1 MKELPAEPPGSPRGR
16 AVRFSRPLRP
26 VKYIMPQRW
35 EGGEGMASTTLSV
48 GLVIGAS
55 LASSVGSTFKS
66 LEGRLAQTQQKA
78 ESLRLGAA
86 AGRRWQDLRS
96 ESLKLSAAMQAGKLD
111 AAGVARFRELK
122 AATAEAAAEAKRYGL
137 TLGGLSKQIGAME
150 RMEGV
155 QSGLAARS
163 SARAGRRSERSS
175 LRGELVGTM
184 ALGAAMLAPVYQA
197 VQFESAMADVRKVVD
212 GLETPE
218 AFAAMSSDILELST
232 RLPMSAT
239 GLAAITAAAGQF
251 GIARGE
257 LMDFAES
264 AAKMA
269 VAFDMSAEESGEAM
283 AKIRASTQMSQAE
296 VIRLGDAVNHLSNN
310 TASSAPQLVEF
321 TKRTAGVGKIAG
333 LSAEQMA
340 AMGSAFV
347 AMGTPAE
354 VAARATNA
362 FVMKLATASKQSKP
376 VVEAFAD
383 MGYSATELERRMQ
396 LDPQGTI
403 LEFLERA
410 GRQKNVLAALG
421 GVFGTGWS
429 DDVAKLVSGL
439 EEYKKALGLVADES
453 AYAGSMERE
462 YTARAAT
469 SANELQLLRN
479 RMYRLSVTAGT
490 MLLPGLNAVIT
501 PLGKM
506 ADRAAELASKY
517 PSVVKAAAAMGFAF
531 VGLKGA
537 SILGR
542 MGLSWVRDGASVAM
556 DAFQLLR
563 PSTIRAGWTLLR
575 MGRDGA
581 KAGGLLGRLGGAVGR
596 LRAGAAADF
605 KALSAGASA
614 LFNPWTLGI
623 VGVLGAVWL
632 LWRNW
637 DDFTAAWS
645 AGWADAHSAVSEGR
659 IGDAVMDA
667 VSTPLRA
674 VMVLIS
680 DAIGL
685 WDSFMQKLGVGV
697 GSAKAAAGAVSAAA
711 ERRTAG
717 EYQSGDEYLFGPEA
731 LQPAENARGG
741 FVGRRTLSWL
751 GEDGGEYVIPV
762 GASYRARG
770 RLLLARAAG
779 VLGVALAPSGG
790 ESMRRGAHFVA
801 PSGEGTPLPS
811 RAVTINGGIHVH
823 AAPGMDVRALSA
835 EVLRRLRSATERA
848 GRGMYADD
856 ALFG

>member
-1 MKELPAEPPGSPRGR
+1 
-16 AVRFSRPLRP
+16 
-26 VKYIMPQRW
+26 
-35 EGGEGMASTTLSV
+35 MASTTLSV
-48 GLVIGAS
+48 GLIIGAS
-55 LASSVGSTFKS
+55 LASSVGSAFKS

-137 TLGGLSKQIGAME
+137 TLGGLSRQIGAME

-155 QSGLAARS
+155 HSGMAARS
-163 SARAGRRSERSS
+163 SARAARRSERAG

-184 ALGAAMLAPVYQA
+184 ALGATLLAPVYQA

-218 AFAAMSSDILELST
+218 AFAAMSGDILELST

-257 LMDFAES
+257 LMDFATS

-269 VAFDMSAEESGEAM
+269 VAFDVPAEASGEAM
-283 AKIRASTQMSQAE
+283 AKIRAATQMSQAE
-296 VIRLGDAVNHLSNN
+296 MVRLGDAINHLSNS
-310 TASSAPQLVEF
+310 TASSAPELVEF

-333 LSAEQMA
+333 LSMEQMA

-347 AMGTPAE
+347 AMGSPAE

-376 VVEAFAD
+376 VVEALSE
-383 MGYSATELERRMQ
+383 MGYSALELERRMK

-410 GRQKNVLAALG
+410 GKQENVLAALG
-421 GVFGTGWS
+421 GVFGVGWS
-429 DDVAKLVSGL
+429 DDVAKLVAGL

-453 AYAGSMERE
+453 VYAGSMERE
-462 YTARAAT
+462 YAARAAT
-469 SANELQLLRN
+469 TANELQLLRN
-479 RMYRLSVTAGT
+479 RMYRLSVTAGSV
-490 MLLPGLNAVIT
+490 LLPGLNSVLT
-501 PLGKM
+501 PLGRL
-506 ADRAAELASKY
+506 ADRAAELAAKY
-517 PSVVKAAAAMGFAF
+517 PAVVKAVGALALGF

-537 SILGR
+537 SVLGR
-542 MGLSWVRDGASVAM
+542 MGLSWVRDGASLAM

-596 LRAGAAADF
+596 FRAGLAADF
-605 KALSAGASA
+605 KALRAGAAA

-637 DDFTAAWS
+637 DEFTAAWT
-645 AGWADAHSAVSEGR
+645 AGWADAARAVSEGR
-659 IGDAVMDA
+659 IGTAVMDA

-680 DAIGL
+680 DAIDL
-685 WDSFMQKLGVGV
+685 WDSFMKKLGIGA
-697 GSAKAAAGAVSAAA
+697 GSAETAAGAVSKAA
-711 ERRTAG
+711 ERRSAG
-717 EYQSGDEYLFGPEA
+717 EYQYGDEYLFGAEA
-731 LQPAENARGG
+731 LKPVGNARGG
-741 FVGRRTLSWL
+741 VVPGRVLSWL
-751 GEDGGEYVIPV
+751 GENGPEYVIPV

-770 RLLLARAAG
+770 RALLARAAG
-779 VLGVALAPSGG
+779 ALGVALAPSETGTTAG
-790 ESMRRGAHFVA
+790 PERPARFSA
-801 PSGEGTPLPS
+801 PLRPASAAARS
-811 RAVTINGGIHVH
+811 VTINGGIHVH
-823 AAPGMDVRALSA
+823 AAPGMDVHALSA
-835 EVLRRLRSATERA
+835 EVLRRFREAVGSA
-848 GRGMYADD
+848 GRGAFADD